1 MRPESVAD
9 PPLDLGTVTRAV
21 VLLQRLLGPVPVL
34 SVSVEADRVTLP
46 PSTEPIRCLSVH
58 LHCQDDQAAA
68 EVGNR
73 LGLGDGP
80 GRTFPAR
87 YTNAVFVE
95 SRWAGWLTTA
105 DAASLGVPVALSV
118 IGSHI
123 ERASAH
129 DACDVVDVVDVVDE
143 GVV

>member
-1 MRPESVAD
+1 MRPESVPD

-34 SVSVEADRVTLP
+34 SVSVEADRVTIP
-46 PSTEPIRCLSVH
+46 PNTDPIRALSVH
-58 LHCQDDQAAA
+58 LHCQDDQVAA

-73 LGLGDGP
+73 LGLEDGP

-95 SRWAGWLTTA
+95 SRWAGWLTTP
-105 DAASLGVPVALSV
+105 DAGSLGVPVSLSV

-129 DACDVVDVVDVVDE
+129 DACDVVDAVDE
-143 GVV
+143 GVA

>member
-1 MRPESVAD
+1 MRPESVPD
-9 PPLDLGTVTRAV
+9 PPLDLDTVAEVV
-21 VLLQRLLGPVPVL
+21 VLLRRLLGPVPVL

-46 PSTEPIRCLSVH
+46 PSTDPIRCLSVH
-58 LHCQDDQAAA
+58 LHCQDDEIAA

-95 SRWAGWLTTA
+95 SRWAGWLTTP
-105 DAASLGVPVALSV
+105 DATSLGVPVSLSV

-123 ERASAH
+123 EHASAD
-129 DACDVVDVVDVVDE
+129 DAFDPLHVVDE
-143 GVV
+143 GVA

>member
-1 MRPESVAD
+1 MRPESVPD
-9 PPLDLGTVTRAV
+9 PPLDLGTVARAV

-34 SVSVEADRVTLP
+34 SASVEADRVAIP
-46 PSTEPIRCLSVH
+46 PSTDPIRALGVH
-58 LHCQDDQAAA
+58 LHCQDDEAAA

-73 LGLGDGP
+73 LGLAACP

-95 SRWAGWLTTA
+95 SRWAGWLTTPDA
-105 DAASLGVPVALSV
+105 DTLEVPVSLSV

-123 ERASAH
+123 ERAP
-129 DACDVVDVVDVVDE
+129 VDDFRDVVDE
-143 GVV
+143 GVA